1 MRDEGPPLPALQRA
15 AVQLA
20 VANTLL
26 TLLER
31 LHDLYLP
38 GEPPGLLAID
48 RVILAAT
55 IAKGHVEG
63 RPFIAAKLGHFLGIP
78 RPTVLR
84 KVEPLIA
91 AGVVE
96 RKVIERGRGR
106 QKDLC
111 YVLCETRAN
120 SDVIVTEIGGITAAL
135 RLRMLEIDAA
145 SKFDARVEFG
155 GLTVGLPER
164 ELAG

>member
-1 MRDEGPPLPALQRA
+1 MSKA
-15 AVQLA
+15 
-20 VANTLL
+20 
-26 TLLER
+26 
-31 LHDLYLP
+31 
-38 GEPPGLLAID
+38 GLSS
-48 RVILAAT
+48 
-55 IAKGHVEG
+55 
-63 RPFIAAKLGHFLGIP
+63 PLGHFLGIP

-91 AGVVE
+91 AGVIE

-106 QKDLC
+106 RRAKDLC

-120 SDVIVTEIGGITAAL
+120 SDVIVTEIGRITAAL